1 MTKNLFFMFLLF
13 LGTAQLQATNKTGNN
28 FTESAFTIPTNL
40 TVSNITYT
48 SADITWDPVPGATG
62 YLVRWRAS
70 TSSVW
75 TTMNIPAG
83 TTSVNLNSLI
93 PCTGYILEVIDTA
106 SGDVSFPLSFYT
118 YLNYCKSMSTMLG
131 ALYLS
136 NVTIIPSG
144 GLPTMVSASSAT
156 NHTDFRP
163 DLTRRIQL
171 GLGSAGN
178 VISVQ
183 PSWSGTPGTA
193 YIRAWI
199 DFNANEIFESSEMM
213 ISTVVDSTNPKSFVF
228 NVPPFATIAQCGTAM
243 RVMISQDM
251 PGGPCGTF
259 TYGEVEDYG
268 VTFVNTNLAVNETT
282 KSKEFS
288 VYPNPVSDVLQISGL
303 SEETDYEIYSLTGQK
318 TGEGRTSANK
328 LDVSHL
334 AKGIYFIRFKNKE
347 TITRFKFIKK

>member
-1 MTKNLFFMFLLF
+1 MLLLF
-13 LGTAQLQATNKTGNN
+13 AGIAQFQAADRMEING
-28 FTESAFTIPTNL
+28 TESAFTIPTNL
-40 TVSNITYT
+40 TVSNMTYT
-48 SADITWDPVPGATG
+48 SADVTWDPIPGVTG
-62 YLVRWRAS
+62 YLVRWRPS

-75 TTMNIPAG
+75 ATMNIPAP
-83 TTSVNLNSLI
+83 TTSVNLNGLI
-93 PCTGYILEVIDTA
+93 PCTGYIVQVIDTA

-118 YLNYCKSMSTMLG
+118 HLNYCKSMSTVLG
-131 ALYLS
+131 VLYLS

-144 GLPTMVSASSAT
+144 GFPTMVSASSAT
-156 NHTDFRP
+156 SHTDFRP
-163 DLTRRIQL
+163 DLTRRIKL

-193 YIRAWI
+193 YLRAWI
-199 DFNANEIFESSEMM
+199 DFNANEIFEASEMI
-213 ISTVVDSTNPKSFVF
+213 ISTTVDSNNPKSFVF

-282 KSKEFS
+282 KSKELN
-288 VYPNPVSDVLQISGL
+288 VYPNPASDVLNISGL
-303 SEETDYEIYSLTGQK
+303 SEETDYEIFSVSGQK
-318 TGEGRTSANK
+318 TGEGRTAENK
-328 LDVSHL
+328 LNVSHL
-334 AKGIYFIRFKNKE
+334 TKGTYFIQFKNKE
-347 TITRFKFIKK
+347 TLTRLKFIKK